1 MEQRSVTSAFHNEG
15 GGSRLAGAFG
25 AGSRSET
32 WDRSGTGALLT
43 RPLAQPRTRPHRS
56 TLPLESPALAAGRV
70 PSLDDA
76 LALALRRR
84 GVPSRVR
91 DTLPLAAA
99 SGARSN
105 RAGRGVSA
113 ATVGAFRPSN
123 FSMLEALPEPTVS
136 VFDVNG
142 DGSANGARGGSLLR
156 PAASAA
162 VASQTSEPFVP
173 LAAQTPAVSSAAP
186 ARGLRPSAP
195 ARGALAVAP
204 TSSDLEPLPEPN
216 VTAFDIGEDGEPPLD
231 AAPPTA
237 TALAVA
243 EQLLASVGAAA
254 PLDASCAV
262 CLESLLKTSMGG
274 SEEPCGKLP
283 CGHCFHRSC
292 ALPWLALR
300 GTCPTCRAK
309 FT

>member
-216 VTAFDIGEDGEPPLD
+216 VTAFDIGF
-231 AAPPTA
+231 
-237 TALAVA
+237 
-243 EQLLASVGAAA
+243 SRSGAAA
-254 PLDASCAV
+254 GERRRGCAIG
-262 CLESLLKTSMGG
+262 CLVRCMPRIAAENVDG
-274 SEEPCGKLP
+274 
-283 CGHCFHRSC
+283 RQRR
-292 ALPWLALR
+292 ALR
-300 GTCPTCRAK
+300 KAAVRTLLPSQLRAAMVSVAGNLSDLSCQVHVM
-309 FT
+309 